1 MSQPVAGA
9 GGRPLAVLVLA
20 GGRGR
25 RMKSRLPKSL
35 HPVAGKPMLACALD
49 AAAELAPEHTLVVHA
64 PNGAALREAFAER
77 ARFVE
82 QDEPRGTGHAVQIA
96 LPELAGFSGELL
108 VLYGDCPLLRP
119 QSLLRLRETRAQSG
133 APLALLTSPEPLPG
147 RVLRDAQGRVE
158 AIVEES
164 DATPQELEIR
174 EGNTGVML
182 AEIEHFSALLGDLDT
197 NNKQGELYLT
207 GLVALTRRRG
217 QEVCALRL
225 DDADEA
231 LGVNTRSELARA
243 CAVQFRRN
251 AEALMAEGVTFVD
264 PNAAYIDTGVR
275 IGRDSVI
282 EPGVVITA
290 PSRLG
295 EGVHV
300 KAHSV
305 VEAALLGDGVQVGPS
320 AHLRPGAEV
329 GAGARIGN
337 FVEVKNSTL
346 GPGVKADHL
355 AYIGDAEVGA
365 GAAIG
370 CGAITVNYDWEQ
382 KHRTVIGAG
391 ARIGCNANLVA
402 PVELEAGSFV
412 AAGTTVTKKVGA
424 GELAVGGPRQKN
436 LKGWGKRRRPKDT
449 GAKKGE
455 EGEQGEDG

>member
-1 MSQPVAGA
+1 MSQSTAGA
-9 GGRPLAVLVLA
+9 GARPLAVLILA

-35 HPVAGKPMLACALD
+35 HPVAGKPMLAYVLD
-49 AAAELAPEHTLVVHA
+49 AAAASAPEHTLVVHA
-64 PNGAALREAFAER
+64 PNGAVVREAFAGR

-119 QSLLRLRETRAQSG
+119 QSLLRLREAKAHSG

-147 RVLRDAQGRVE
+147 RVLRDAEGRVE

-164 DATPQELEIR
+164 DATPEQLEVR

-182 AEIEHFSALLGDLDT
+182 ADIELLSALLGELDT
-197 NNKQGELYLT
+197 NNSQGELYLT
-207 GLVALTRRRG
+207 GLVALTRQRG

-225 DDADEA
+225 ADAEEA
-231 LGVNTRSELARA
+231 LGVNTRSELAQA
-243 CAVQFRRN
+243 GAVQFRRN
-251 AEALMAEGVTFVD
+251 AEAHMAEGVTFVA
-264 PNAAYIDTGVR
+264 PGAAYIDTDVR
-275 IGRDSVI
+275 IGRDSTI

-295 EGVHV
+295 EGVHI

-370 CGAITVNYDWEQ
+370 CGAITVNYDWEK

-412 AAGTTVTKKVGA
+412 AAGVTVTKKVGA
-424 GELAVGGPRQKN
+424 GELAASESRQKN
-436 LKGWGKRRRPKDT
+436 LKGWGKRRRSKGASAKQDKKDEQ
-449 GAKKGE
+449 GE
-455 EGEQGEDG
+455 EG